1 MIGNEGPVYID
12 KDLINLPMASLMQRI
27 AAYILD
33 KILLILIPAFIG
45 LLLSPIYTLT
55 FIGLPNVV
63 ATILVFI
70 GIVAGFFYMLLWG
83 NWIRLGNTGQ
93 TFGMTIAKI
102 AIASDPTPI
111 ENSLFR
117 KIFFWTRIG
126 KSNSDSRWFGDEEE
140 ERIDAQLWR
149 GLTPVVFFPLVL
161 LLVFVIAEIIG
172 RVPFILIS
180 LFSGDFDLMASN
192 KIVTY
197 AIGFFLLAYF
207 IIVLFGEL
215 LALNKQGRTL
225 VDHFLG
231 IKFVDVT
238 SYKGIDSKIS
248 IRN

>member
-1 MIGNEGPVYID
+1 MYVD
-12 KDLINLPMASLMQRI
+12 KDLISLPMASLMQRI
-27 AAYILD
+27 SAYILD
-33 KILLILIPAFIG
+33 KIFLVLFPAFIG
-45 LLLSPIYTLT
+45 LLLSPIYLLT

-63 ATILVFI
+63 ARTVIFV
-70 GIVAGFFYMLLWG
+70 GIVVGFFYMVLWG
-83 NWIRLGNTGQ
+83 NWIRVGNTGQ
-93 TFGMTIAKI
+93 TFGMTIVKI

-126 KSNSDSRWFGDEEE
+126 KSNLDSRWFGDEEE

-161 LLVFVIAEIIG
+161 LLVFIIAEIIG

-180 LFSGDFDLMASN
+180 LFSGNFDLMASN
-192 KIVTY
+192 QIITY
-197 AIGFFLLAYF
+197 SIGFLLLAYF
-207 IIVLFGEL
+207 AVLLFGEL

-238 SYKGIDSKIS
+238 TYKGINSKIS
-248 IRN
+248 VRNWK

>member
-1 MIGNEGPVYID
+1 MYID
-12 KDLINLPMASLMQRI
+12 NDLINLPMASLMQRI
-27 AAYILD
+27 SAYILD
-33 KILLILIPAFIG
+33 KILLILVPVFIG
-45 LLLSPIYTLT
+45 LLLSPIYLLT
-55 FIGLPNVV
+55 FIGVPNVV
-63 ATILVFI
+63 PTTI
-70 GIVAGFFYMLLWG
+70 IVAGIIVGFFYMLLWG
-83 NWIRLGNTGQ
+83 NWIRVGNTGQ

-111 ENSLFR
+111 ENNLFR

-126 KSNSDSRWFGDEEE
+126 KSTDKTRWLGDEEE

-197 AIGFFLLAYF
+197 AIGFFLFAYF

-238 SYKGIDSKIS
+238 SFKGVDSKIS
-248 IRN
+248 IRNWK